1 MSNPSPPADSLQTD
15 GRRRRSE
22 ASRTRIVQALIAIIN
37 EGGVHSLPS
46 AETVAARAGVGLRT
60 VFRLFEDMDGLYRSM
75 QVTIGER
82 FMPLLAQPPDPAAPL
97 RDRLAVLIERRAE
110 LYEAIMLLQV
120 AADSQRHRSPALQE
134 GRARMIRILRE
145 TLIQT
150 LPPALRDDAE
160 LVNALELSMSFEA
173 WRRLRMDQHASPEGA
188 RAVMIRLLDAL
199 LAGTQG

>member
-1 MSNPSPPADSLQTD
+1 MSNSPTPADSSETD

-97 RDRLAVLIERRAE
+97 RDRLAILIERRAE
-110 LYEAIMLLQV
+110 LYETIMLLQV

-134 GRARMIRILRE
+134 GRARLIRILRE
-145 TLIQT
+145 TLIQA
-150 LPPALRDDAE
+150 LPPALREDAV
-160 LVNALELSMSFEA
+160 LVDALEMALSFET
-173 WRRLRMDQHASPEGA
+173 WRRLRMDQHASPESA
-188 RAVMIRLLDAL
+188 RAVMSRFVDTL